1 MSFKQ
6 RVRYFEKQI
15 LRPFLSR
22 FKSRSGKAQ
31 YSRSHDMRL
40 EALEARINEL
50 EQLIQEDLGLR
61 LAKLDAALPS
71 QTSGSK
77 EP

>member
-22 FKSRSGKAQ
+22 FKSRAGKVE
-31 YSRSHDMRL
+31 YSRGHEMRL
-40 EALEARINEL
+40 EALEARILEL

-61 LAKLDAALPS
+61 LAKLDTTSTPQRNDS
-71 QTSGSK
+71 Q